1 MRAAVVVVVAALL
14 LVAGSPAAA
23 TDGDLYDRGVTY
35 CASTYS
41 PGHDTPRGFGPPI
54 DLNARGGDFGRPVR
68 APTAGTV
75 TVKTRAGIYGRSIV
89 WRSAD
94 GVERIHVAHLSRF
107 VRLGP
112 VDAGRIIARA
122 GSSGHSFG
130 EGHLHVARQMKGRP
144 APLVL
149 SGRPMLPGGCYRSS
163 GPIQARCGGSAAT
176 MAGSRRRDLLRGTS
190 GDDVIAALGG
200 DDVIQSRGGDDIVC
214 GGRGRDRISGGAGT
228 DVCLEGERFARCE
241 SSSTLPARPR

>member
-1 MRAAVVVVVAALL
+1 MRAAGVAVAAA
-14 LVAGSPAAA
+14 LVAASPAGA

-75 TVKTRAGIYGRSIV
+75 TVKTRGGIYGRSVV

-130 EGHLHVARQMKGRP
+130 EGHLHVARQMSGRP

-149 SGRPMLPGGCYRSS
+149 SGRPVLPGRCYPSS
-163 GPIQARCGGSAAT
+163 GPIYERCGGFAAT
-176 MAGSRRRDLLRGTS
+176 MVGSRRRDVLRGTP
-190 GDDVIAALGG
+190 GDDVIAGLGG
-200 DDVIQSRGGDDIVC
+200 DDVILGLGGDDVLC

-228 DVCLEGERFARCE
+228 DLCRDGEQLARCE
-241 SSSTLPARPR
+241 PGTLPARAGAAG

>member
-1 MRAAVVVVVAALL
+1 MRAVVIAVTAG
-14 LVAGSPAAA
+14 LVTVSPAGA

-54 DLNARGGDFGRPVR
+54 DLNAHGGDFGRPVR

-75 TVKTRAGIYGRSIV
+75 TVKTRTGIYGRSIV

-94 GVERIHVAHLSRF
+94 GVERIHVAHLNRF

-112 VDAGRIIARA
+112 VEAGRIIARA

-130 EGHLHVARQMKGRP
+130 EGHLHVARQMNGRP

-149 SGRPMLPGGCYRSS
+149 SGRPMLPDRCYPSA
-163 GPIQARCGGSAAT
+163 GPIRERCGGSAVT
-176 MAGSRRRDLLRGTS
+176 ISGSRGSELIRGTS
-190 GDDVIAALGG
+190 GNDVIAALGG
-200 DDVIQSRGGDDIVC
+200 GDVIRGLGGDDIVC
-214 GGRGRDRISGGAGT
+214 AGPGRDRVNGGAGT
-228 DVCLEGERFARCE
+228 DVCREGEGLARCE
-241 SSSTLPARPR
+241 SDSTTPARPR

>member
-1 MRAAVVVVVAALL
+1 MRAAVMAVTAGLLAA
-14 LVAGSPAAA
+14 SPAGA

-41 PGHDTPRGFGPPI
+41 PGHDTPTGFGPAI

-68 APTAGTV
+68 APSAGTV

-130 EGHLHVARQMKGRP
+130 EGHLHVARQMNGRS

-149 SGRPMLPGGCYRSS
+149 SGRPVLPGRCYPSA
-163 GPIQARCGGSAAT
+163 GPVLERCGGSAAT
-176 MAGSRRRDLLRGTS
+176 IAGSRRRDLIRGTS

-200 DDVIQSRGGDDIVC
+200 DDVIQGRGGNDIVC
-214 GGRGRDRISGGAGT
+214 GGPGRDRISGGAGT
-228 DVCLEGERFARCE
+228 DVCMEGERLARCE
-241 SSSTLPARPR
+241 SDSTARARPR

>member
-1 MRAAVVVVVAALL
+1 MRAVVMAVTAGLVAAP
-14 LVAGSPAAA
+14 PAAA
-23 TDGDLYDRGVTY
+23 SDGDLYDRGVTY

-75 TVKTRAGIYGRSIV
+75 TVKTRTGIYGRSIV

-107 VRLGP
+107 VRLGL
-112 VDAGRIIARA
+112 VEAGRIIARA

-130 EGHLHVARQMKGRP
+130 EGHLHVARQMNGRP

-149 SGRPMLPGGCYRSS
+149 SGRPMLPDRCYPSA
-163 GPIQARCGGSAAT
+163 GPIRERCGGSAAT
-176 MAGSRRRDLLRGTS
+176 VSGSRGPELIRGTS
-190 GDDVIAALGG
+190 GNDVIAALGG
-200 DDVIQSRGGDDIVC
+200 DDVIRGLGGDDIVC
-214 GGRGRDRISGGAGT
+214 AGPGRDRVSGGAGT
-228 DVCLEGERFARCE
+228 DVCREGEELARCE
-241 SSSTLPARPR
+241 SDSTTPARPR